1 MYANKYGIEK
11 DISTN
16 RDLTESYESTEPN
29 YHVPIFSARS
39 RLMNVAWII
48 FDTSSCSIDRPI
60 DREGT
65 NERHDANK
73 YAPLCD
79 QSI

>member
-39 RLMNVAWII
+39 RLMNVA
-48 FDTSSCSIDRPI
+48 
-60 DREGT
+60 
-65 NERHDANK
+65 
-73 YAPLCD
+73 
-79 QSI
+79 